1 MIEDKDYALVQPP
14 KTMAEFYKQEL
25 DRIMLH
31 KDNCVAAMQRNY
43 LNRLEELKWRYRII
57 ALFAAIFGYFIG
69 TL

>member
-1 MIEDKDYALVQPP
+1 MTEDKDYTLVQPP

-25 DRIMLH
+25 DRAMLH
-31 KDNCVAAMQRNY
+31 KDNCVAAMERNC